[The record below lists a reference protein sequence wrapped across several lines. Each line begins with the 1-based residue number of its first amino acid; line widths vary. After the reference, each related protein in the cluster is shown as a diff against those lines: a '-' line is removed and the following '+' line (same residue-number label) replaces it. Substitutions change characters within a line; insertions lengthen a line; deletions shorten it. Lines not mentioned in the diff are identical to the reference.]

1 LFLKA
6 RANECPG
13 GTVLSA
19 KGARERVCASRGLE
33 GLAAGRLP
41 AGRKTGEIDLYIV
54 VVKKTFRYSNV
65 FSYNHLYQPECF
77 YEKRYKIDPPQAD
90 LKHSLF
96 NRKKIKSIK
105 NPRKATDT
113 FRRVKVKVIAN
124 I

>member
-54 VVKKTFRYSNV
+54 VVKKTFRYSIENI
-65 FSYNHLYQPECF
+65 Q
-77 YEKRYKIDPPQAD
+77 
-90 LKHSLF
+90 
-96 NRKKIKSIK
+96 SIK

-113 FRRVKVKVIAN
+113 FRGVKVKAIAN